1 MGLTPLEGL
10 VMGTRSG
17 DLDPSIIAFMAK
29 QLGWGIDQVTNAL
42 NKQSGLLG
50 LSGGHA
56 SDSRQLMEAAEER
69 HAGAQLA
76 IEVFCYR
83 LAKHIAGLS
92 VGLGSLDALM
102 LHGGIGEHSA
112 AIRHNVLSQLG
123 ILGFHIDEAQ
133 NGQHGKH
140 NDGIISVPTST
151 LAMVIPT
158 NEELQIAKAI
168 AVIAS
173 ETVGA

>member
-1 MGLTPLEGL
+1 
-10 VMGTRSG
+10 
-17 DLDPSIIAFMAK
+17 MAK
-29 QLGWGIDQVTNAL
+29 QLGWGIEEITNAL
-42 NKQSGLLG
+42 NKKSGLLG

-56 SDSRQLMEAAEER
+56 SDMRQLMEAAEEG

-92 VGLGSLDALM
+92 VGLGNLDALIFT
-102 LHGGIGEHSA
+102 GGIGEHSS
-112 AIRHNVLSQLG
+112 AIRHKVLSQLG

-133 NGQHGKH
+133 NGQHGKQ
-140 NDGIISVPTST
+140 NDGVISLPTST

-158 NEELQIAKAI
+158 NEELQIAKETI